1 MSRMESVDLMT
12 STRAEVSAEFAE
24 DKDIQL
30 WLKMGRMAF
39 FFCIWS
45 AMAIPVAL
53 IYYARF

>member
-1 MSRMESVDLMT
+1 MESVDLMT